1 MNPTA
6 ALMLS
11 EAIEEERRRVLR
23 HPRRW
28 TNDERPAK
36 ATKASGILHL
46 PRVFR
51 LADSK
56 A

>member
-1 MNPTA
+1 MNPIA

-11 EAIEEERRRVLR
+11 EAIEEERRRALR

-28 TNDERPAK
+28 INDERPALAK
-36 ATKASGILHL
+36 KASGILHL

-51 LADSK
+51 LAGSK

>member
-1 MNPTA
+1 MNPIA

-11 EAIEEERRRVLR
+11 EAIEADRRRVLR

-28 TNDERPAK
+28 MTEERPAK
-36 ATKASGILHL
+36 PTSASGFLRL
-46 PRVFR
+46 PRFFR
-51 LADSK
+51 LAASK